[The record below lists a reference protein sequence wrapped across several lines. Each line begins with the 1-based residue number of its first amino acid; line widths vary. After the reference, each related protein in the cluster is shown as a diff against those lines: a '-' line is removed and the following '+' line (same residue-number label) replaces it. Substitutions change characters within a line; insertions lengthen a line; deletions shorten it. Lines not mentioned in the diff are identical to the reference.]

1 MFRENTTRCKLI
13 STLKNNNES
22 IGENFKEKNMIVSY
36 NRKQKISGMSDK
48 YEGVDKI
55 ISTPDVYGI
64 FINQ

>member
-55 ISTPDVYGI
+55 ISTLDVYGI